1 MSRLLEFKLFIA
13 ELFSNA
19 EQFEKTLAENNIEVS
34 ESNIFDSEFISDDCD
49 LTDNEI
55 SQLIN
60 EHELHDFGII

>member
-1 MSRLLEFKLFIA
+1 MSRLSGFKLFIA
-13 ELFSNA
+13 ELFNDT
-19 EQFEKTLAENNIEVS
+19 EQFNKILAENNIEIS

-60 EHELHDFGII
+60 EKELIENGIV